1 MCWTRCVLIYDIS
14 DVRCPPSF
22 HSMQH
27 PRKTSIDAS
36 IGKFLNFHVHHMTCW
51 SFTES
56 TFWFF
61 LFNFPLYAFKGAER
75 LKPNISRSSFCRKWS
90 PVLPWDLLKNMKF
103 WTPSSTGPS
112 QVNKEDPRPLASH
125 WQQLASPLP
134 IYLPKVKLNLFYYH
148 CSLLLPSPNIKLAQL
163 SNLACPSPL
172 IPIHHLLDCFMYH
185 ISIQ

>member
-36 IGKFLNFHVHHMTCW
+36 IGKFLNFHVHHMTSWRVNILIILCQFFTLFLQRCW
-51 SFTES
+51 AIETKH
-56 TFWFF
+56 F
-61 LFNFPLYAFKGAER
+61 LFQFFG
-75 LKPNISRSSFCRKWS
+75 KWS
-90 PVLPWDLLKNMKF
+90 QILPSDPLKNMKF
-103 WTPSSTGPS
+103 WTPCSTGPP
-112 QVNKEDPRPLASH
+112 QVNKEDPRLLASH

-148 CSLLLPSPNIKLAQL
+148 CSLLLPSPNIKLTQL